1 MKDYFLFG
9 ELLFSICRIAG
20 KHLHENLLVVVA
32 ALSTPASQGSGRLVV
47 SGLGLGS
54 AMEVTA
60 GRIILGSASQTRQS
74 ILKEMGYKDFEVITA
89 DIDESAIRAEAAEDL
104 VTLLA
109 SAKAEA
115 ILAKIMN
122 NPAFNKRSDSDSE
135 ERPTL
140 LITADQVVVHE
151 GVILEKPKSADE
163 ARRFIRGY
171 GRAPASTVGAV
182 LVTNLTTGVRVG
194 GVDKTEV
201 YFHAIPEDVIE
212 ALVEEGSVFWTAGG
226 LLVEHPLVSPLVEA
240 MVGSLDSVM
249 GLPKAL
255 THSLIAKAIAQ

>member
-1 MKDYFLFG
+1 MYCR
-9 ELLFSICRIAG
+9 ELPFSICRIAG
-20 KHLHENLLVVVA
+20 KHLHENLLIVVVA
-32 ALSTPASQGSGRLVV
+32 ALSTAASQGSGRLVV
-47 SGLGLGS
+47 RGLGLGS
-54 AMEVTA
+54 AMEVVTA

-89 DIDESAIRAEAAEDL
+89 DIDESAIRADAAEDL

-115 ILAKIMN
+115 ILAKITN
-122 NPAFNKRSDSDSE
+122 NPAFKKRSDSSSD
-135 ERPTL
+135 ERPIL

-201 YFHAIPEDVIE
+201 YFHAIPEEVIE
-212 ALVEEGSVFWTAGG
+212 ALVEEGSVFWAAGG

-255 THSLIAKAIAQ
+255 THSLIAKALAQ

>member
-1 MKDYFLFG
+1 MKDCFLSG
-9 ELLFSICRIAG
+9 ELPFSICRIAG
-20 KHLHENLLVVVA
+20 KHPHEKLIIFFVA

-47 SGLGLGS
+47 SGLGS

-115 ILAKIMN
+115 ILAKITN
-122 NPAFNKRSDSDSE
+122 NPAFNKRSDSDSD
-135 ERPTL
+135 ERPIL

-201 YFHAIPEDVIE
+201 YFHAIPEEVIE
-212 ALVEEGSVFWTAGG
+212 ALVEEGSVFWAAGG

-240 MVGSLDSVM
+240 MVGSIDSVM

-255 THSLIAKAIAQ
+255 THSLIAKALAQ